1 MEKDLRVI
9 LMNQEKVIGGL
20 PLERLR
26 EIEIKTD
33 GFHEEDESTGL
44 WWEKRGWEEEV
55 YAMEKGRTQK
65 KKGGLMASVQ
75 IHFSLQ
81 RKLSPAISHTRPFP
95 A

>member
-1 MEKDLRVI
+1 MI
-9 LMNQEKVIGGL
+9 LMNREKVFGGL

-55 YAMEKGRTQK
+55 YAMVERQ
-65 KKGGLMASVQ
+65 
-75 IHFSLQ
+75 
-81 RKLSPAISHTRPFP
+81 
-95 A
+95 